1 LSRRSNSARRTAVQP
16 AGVPGGRIG
25 TAALHAALEEAL
37 GRRWGQRRRVVR
49 LERRPSI
56 YSTSFA
62 IEELDVRLDDDT
74 SFRLLY
80 KDLSR
85 HALLEDARHA
95 KPTFLY
101 DPLREIETYRSIL
114 GPNRLGTPICY
125 GAIVEPRAER
135 YGLLLEKVPG
145 VELYQVGDL
154 ATWRR
159 VAEWLAVVH
168 ARFARQSEAL
178 ARVAPLLRHNAGY
191 YRLWAD
197 RARATLG
204 RAGPRLS
211 RDERRGTEQ
220 LFGKYDRVVE
230 RLVALPVTF
239 VHGEFYA
246 SNVLVHEHAY
256 GEGEGLRV
264 CPVDWEM
271 AALGPGLVDLAA
283 LTAGGWTAGE
293 KEELALAY
301 CAALVSHE
309 TPPTPP
315 DAFLVALDYCRLHL
329 AVQWLG
335 WSQDWTPPPEHA
347 QDWLGEALG
356 LAEKLGVA

>member
-1 LSRRSNSARRTAVQP
+1 
-16 AGVPGGRIG
+16 
-25 TAALHAALEEAL
+25 LHAALEEAL
-37 GRRWGQRRRVVR
+37 GRRSGQQRCVVR

-80 KDLSR
+80 KDVSR
-85 HALLEDARHA
+85 HALLEDARQA

-114 GPNRLGTPICY
+114 EPHRFGTPICY

-159 VAEWLAVVH
+159 VAEWLALMH

-178 ARVAPLLRHNAGY
+178 ARVAPLLRYDAGY
-191 YRLWAD
+191 YRLWAE

-204 RAGPRLS
+204 RTPTRLS
-211 RDERRGTEQ
+211 RDERRSTEQ
-220 LFGKYDRVVE
+220 LFGNYDQVVE
-230 RLVALPVTF
+230 RLVALPMTF

-246 SNVLVHEHAY
+246 SNVLVHEH
-256 GEGEGLRV
+256 GEALRV

-283 LTAGGWTAGE
+283 LTAGRWTAGE
-293 KEELALAY
+293 KEDLALAY
-301 CAALVSHE
+301 HAALI
-309 TPPTPP
+309 PCGNWPLAP
-315 DAFLVALDYCRLHL
+315 DEFLVALDYCRLHL

-347 QDWLGEALG
+347 HDWLGEAVG
-356 LAEKLGVA
+356 LAEKLGLA

>member
-16 AGVPGGRIG
+16 AGVPGSRIG

-37 GRRWGQRRRVVR
+37 VRHSGQRRIVVR
-49 LERRPSI
+49 LERQPSI

-62 IEELDVRLDDDT
+62 MEELDVRLDDGT
-74 SFRLLY
+74 SFQLLY

-85 HALLEDARHA
+85 HALLEDARQA

-135 YGLLLEKVPG
+135 YGLLLEKVRG

-154 ATWRR
+154 ATWWR

-168 ARFARQSEAL
+168 ARFAEETRRLVRA
-178 ARVAPLLRHNAGY
+178 APLLRYDGDY

-197 RARATLG
+197 RARASLG
-204 RAGPRLS
+204 RAGLRLS
-211 RDERRGTEQ
+211 SDARRGMEQ
-220 LFGKYDRVVE
+220 LFGNYDQVVE

-239 VHGEFYA
+239 LHGEFYA
-246 SNVLVHEHAY
+246 SNVLVHE
-256 GEGEGLRV
+256 ERQGLRV

-271 AALGPGLVDLAA
+271 AAVGPGLIDLAA
-283 LTAGGWTAGE
+283 LTAGGWTADE
-293 KEELALAY
+293 REALTLAY
-301 CAALVSHE
+301 RAALVPCE
-309 TPPTPP
+309 NWPPAP
-315 DAFLVALDYCRLHL
+315 DAFLASLDYCRLHL

-356 LAEKLGVA
+356 LAEKLGVV